1 MSTTNITPEE
11 LIIHSCLWD
20 SCCEIFTSLPEL
32 TTHIASFHLMTLS
45 DNLTSFNCKWNSC
58 RHYSFQSKYSLT
70 QHIRHAHL
78 LPIINNQMDYLPTQ
92 ETVQGVSP
100 YHGFEQ
106 TNNYPQKFSQFYQ
119 SYNNL
124 IRQVNMHN
132 MQNHLQSPHT
142 YQIHKPPQ
150 FVQNIQIPQTPSRSP
165 AQAID
170 YDGFMRM
177 NPGWIPINNRISGI
191 VNSGISTEQLSPYQ
205 ARILLQSQPSQFSQL
220 FNSPVQ
226 AQSLSSS
233 SIGRLQNQ
241 MPQQFNVIAPSQIVK
256 NDSIQEKGGS
266 PAHILPPQ
274 KASTSSTQNLQD
286 QINNS
291 DLRDEVETLRKL
303 IKERTKELEDKSQA
317 LDKRNEDMKK
327 MSDEIKEK
335 SKEIIKLKSIVSLK
349 DSEISIIKGDLE
361 LQTSISKLLKEQ
373 NRRSD
378 DKLRRMWVE
387 MLCRKADMGIS
398 NDRKNYEGNKQS
410 RKRAKKNDDDDKVE
424 TEIHPMEIPAP
435 PHDKISIIT
444 NALMCDWED
453 CGKPFRTKLALRAHV
468 ISSHMGEDIVKVK
481 LINP

>member
-1 MSTTNITPEE
+1 
-11 LIIHSCLWD
+11 
-20 SCCEIFTSLPEL
+20 
-32 TTHIASFHLMTLS
+32 
-45 DNLTSFNCKWNSC
+45 
-58 RHYSFQSKYSLT
+58 
-70 QHIRHAHL
+70 
-78 LPIINNQMDYLPTQ
+78 
-92 ETVQGVSP
+92 
-100 YHGFEQ
+100 
-106 TNNYPQKFSQFYQ
+106 
-119 SYNNL
+119 
-124 IRQVNMHN
+124 
-132 MQNHLQSPHT
+132 
-142 YQIHKPPQ
+142 
-150 FVQNIQIPQTPSRSP
+150 
-165 AQAID
+165 
-170 YDGFMRM
+170 
-177 NPGWIPINNRISGI
+177 
-191 VNSGISTEQLSPYQ
+191 
-205 ARILLQSQPSQFSQL
+205 
-220 FNSPVQ
+220 
-226 AQSLSSS
+226 
-233 SIGRLQNQ
+233 

-410 RKRAKKNDDDDKVE
+410 RKRAKKNDGDDKVE

-481 LINP
+481 LIKP